1 MLSVSMAAMQLN
13 VLYFAH
19 ARERAGRA
27 DEVLSCADGS
37 TVAEVLVSI
46 EARYPALAPL
56 LPYLRVAVNGTYTSP
71 DEILTDGAEVA
82 LIPPVSGG
90 SDLPRVALGKEPLDL
105 ARCRQAV
112 LDAEHGAVV
121 CFEGVVRNHARGRA
135 VTRIDYEA
143 YESMA
148 YSELTA
154 VLDGV
159 EAEWPSVRA
168 VVHHRVGTL
177 CVGDVAVIVA
187 VGSAHRVEAFA
198 ACQAIIDRLKQAVPI
213 WKHEVGPDGASWVSD
228 RP

>member
-1 MLSVSMAAMQLN
+1 MAAMQLN

-19 ARERAGRA
+19 ARERSGRR
-27 DEVLSCADGS
+27 DEVLNCAEGT
-37 TVAEVLVSI
+37 TVSELLATLE
-46 EARYPALAPL
+46 ERYPDLAPL
-56 LPYLRVAVNGTYTSP
+56 LPYLRVAVNGTYAST
-71 DEILTDGAEVA
+71 DQVLTEGAEVA

-90 SDLPRVALGKEPLDL
+90 VDLPRVALTEEPLDL
-105 ARCRQAV
+105 MRCRQAV

-121 CFEGVVRNHARGRA
+121 CFEGIVRNHARGRA

-148 YSELTA
+148 LSELEA
-154 VLDGV
+154 VLDSV
-159 EAEWPSVRA
+159 LAEWPSVRA

-177 CVGDVAVIVA
+177 VVGDVAVIVA
-187 VGSAHRVEAFA
+187 VSSAHRGEAFA
-198 ACQAIIDRLKQAVPI
+198 ACQAIIDRLKQSVPI